1 MQSRNTDLT
10 EKLKTLFKDL
20 LITGYAY
27 YRVKPSPE
35 GNNIDIEVLNPL
47 NVFIDKNPES
57 IYIKN
62 SYRAVVRKWLSKT
75 QILNEYG
82 EIMDKD
88 TIKELEDLYEGIY
101 DNSTYYVRTFTNQA
115 TGYPATD
122 GIDAGQEIVPGF
134 PADEYRVTN
143 YKLIPVYE
151 VEWTETRKEDGK
163 FVMDRYEGV
172 RIGESIFIHSDISQ
186 NVVRTKDNPSFCTLS
201 TSGIYYS
208 TRSAEAYSLVLA
220 CANLQDKYDVLHFY
234 RDSLIANSGTSGDWL
249 DLSMLPTVLGADVP
263 ERLQKWLGYKKG
275 GVALIDTSQEG
286 RAFNNNTS
294 FAGFDDTIKAPT
306 IQAIELAIE
315 RTENTCSSIT
325 GVFRERLNGI
335 EQHDAVSNVK
345 VGIKNSFTVTKQY
358 YQQMDL
364 LTNELLIDCL
374 NTAKIVYKKGITG
387 ALILGDKGVKVFTAL
402 PEYFTVTDF
411 DIHIASSTNVIQ
423 DMELI
428 KQLIPEFIKA
438 GNVDPSIIVE
448 AITSRSLTELKTN
461 VSESLKKQRE
471 ENNIIA
477 QLQQQVEQLTQELQQ
492 AQNQLQQ
499 AQSKIESL
507 NEAKL
512 QLEKAKLESE
522 SGVNWYKAKADKK
535 YKEGTIEND
544 SKRVELEVAQMYDG
558 NMHNN
563 KVKY

>member
-1 MQSRNTDLT
+1 M
-10 EKLKTLFKDL
+10 
-20 LITGYAY
+20 
-27 YRVKPSPE
+27 
-35 GNNIDIEVLNPL
+35 
-47 NVFIDKNPES
+47 
-57 IYIKN
+57 
-62 SYRAVVRKWLSKT
+62 
-75 QILNEYG
+75 
-82 EIMDKD
+82 
-88 TIKELEDLYEGIY
+88 
-101 DNSTYYVRTFTNQA
+101 
-115 TGYPATD
+115 
-122 GIDAGQEIVPGF
+122 
-134 PADEYRVTN
+134 
-143 YKLIPVYE
+143 
-151 VEWTETRKEDGK
+151 
-163 FVMDRYEGV
+163 
-172 RIGESIFIHSDISQ
+172 
-186 NVVRTKDNPSFCTLS
+186 
-201 TSGIYYS
+201 
-208 TRSAEAYSLVLA
+208 
-220 CANLQDKYDVLHFY
+220 
-234 RDSLIANSGTSGDWL
+234 
-249 DLSMLPTVLGADVP
+249 
-263 ERLQKWLGYKKG
+263 
-275 GVALIDTSQEG
+275 
-286 RAFNNNTS
+286 
-294 FAGFDDTIKAPT
+294 
-306 IQAIELAIE
+306 
-315 RTENTCSSIT
+315 
-325 GVFRERLNGI
+325 
-335 EQHDAVSNVK
+335 
-345 VGIKNSFTVTKQY
+345 
-358 YQQMDL
+358 
-364 LTNELLIDCL
+364 
-374 NTAKIVYKKGITG
+374 
-387 ALILGDKGVKVFTAL
+387 

-471 ENNIIA
+471 ENNITA